1 MNREL
6 TARVAVLE
14 YNPDAIV
21 DAVALWADARTD
33 PASDRRLD
41 LLRDKQIAVSD
52 FFAHVGKHPA
62 QVTPLDVKT
71 WQAELEA
78 QGLAP
83 ATVYAKISRVSS
95 FYEWAMESVELAQ
108 VIRSNPVKLARPKAP
123 KAYQTEGTQALD
135 DDEVRA
141 LVQVIKKRADS
152 GSIVGKRDLAM
163 LLLYLLTGMRRR
175 EVAQLRWGN
184 VKISDIITLTGEV
197 KGGDYV
203 AREVVDPAARDAL
216 VEYLRASGRLGEMN
230 AESPL
235 WTRHDR
241 AGNPGDP
248 LTSHAFVKNLK
259 RYAREA
265 GIADIHLHQIRH
277 TFARIVAEETG
288 SINETQD
295 ALGHKNP
302 ATTRLYVQRISVKRD
317 KTSSK
322 VAARLGL

>member
-1 MNREL
+1 MSKEL
-6 TARVAVLE
+6 TAKTAEPE
-14 YNPDAIV
+14 YNPNAIAS
-21 DAVALWADARTD
+21 AVALWADARTD

-41 LLRDKQIAVSD
+41 LLRGKRNAVDD
-52 FFAHVGKHPA
+52 FFAHVGKHPT

-83 ATVYAKISRVSS
+83 ATIYAKISRVSS
-95 FYEWAMESVELAQ
+95 FYEWAMESPELAQ

-123 KAYQTEGTQALD
+123 KAYQTGRTQALD

-141 LVQVIKKRADS
+141 LVRVVKAKADS

-175 EVAQLRWGN
+175 EVAQLRWGD
-184 VKISDIITLTGEV
+184 VKIDATITLTGGV
-197 KGGDYV
+197 KGGDYI
-203 AREVVDPAARDAL
+203 AREVADPAVRNAL
-216 VEYLRASGRLGEMN
+216 ADYLVASGRLGGMSD
-230 AESPL
+230 ESPL

-259 RYAREA
+259 RYAQEA
-265 GIADIHLHQIRH
+265 GIGDIHLHQTRH
-277 TFARIVAEETG
+277 TYARIVAEETG
-288 SINETQD
+288 SIIETQD

-302 ATTRLYVQRISVKRD
+302 ATTRVYVQRITVKKD
-317 KTSSK
+317 KTSRK

>member
-1 MNREL
+1 M
-6 TARVAVLE
+6 
-14 YNPDAIV
+14 I
-21 DAVALWADARTD
+21 
-33 PASDRRLD
+33 
-41 LLRDKQIAVSD
+41 
-52 FFAHVGKHPA
+52 H
-62 QVTPLDVKT
+62 
-71 WQAELEA
+71 
-78 QGLAP
+78 
-83 ATVYAKISRVSS
+83 
-95 FYEWAMESVELAQ
+95 
-108 VIRSNPVKLARPKAP
+108 SNPVKLARPKAP

-141 LVQVIKKRADS
+141 LVRVIKTRADS

-184 VKISDIITLTGEV
+184 VEVNDIITLTGEV

-216 VEYLRASGRLGEMN
+216 VEYLRASGRLGGIK

-259 RYAREA
+259 RYAQEA
-265 GIADIHLHQIRH
+265 GIADIHLHQTRH

-288 SINETQD
+288 SIIETQD